1 MKELKENFEFWN
13 ESLEEDKT
21 RKEGEYGKIDD
32 KELKVF
38 EERMKEI
45 ERKIKVL
52 ETKHQW

>member
-52 ETKHQW
+52 ETKHQ